1 MFLLTLSSL
10 LDLSQDQ
17 QSGSDRCLDSETGT
31 MMCIAGSTLHE
42 KAMDAYQQCSDLADA
57 GSGSGPGG
65 PAMRSI
71 FGSAR
76 TKRGVEERQTSDGQ
90 CPPVSEMGIAV
101 NDTNPMYLED
111 SMTDCVLGA
120 MDFIAQEGYPRHLH
134 IKKALNTII
143 FPSVLENFSYGNNT
157 KQRWDNCRNEM
168 YGYKNYMMERA
179 TECGEAYTEDEAK
192 AMKFYGARW
201 DAFQCLTY
209 ELSNACE
216 NAFFTTAYT
225 SAWSGLEYDSGSG
238 DFFTAP

>member
-1 MFLLTLSSL
+1 
-10 LDLSQDQ
+10 
-17 QSGSDRCLDSETGT
+17 
-31 MMCIAGSTLHE
+31 MMCLATSTLHQ
-42 KAMDAYQQCSDLADA
+42 KAMDAYQQCSYLKEA
-57 GSGSGPGG
+57 GYGM
-65 PAMRSI
+65 PATRSI
-71 FGSAR
+71 FGSAQ
-76 TKRGVEERQTSDGQ
+76 TKRGVDERQTSDGQ

-101 NDTNPMYLED
+101 NDPNPMYLED

-120 MDFIAQEGYPRHLH
+120 MDFIAQEGYPRHKQ

-168 YGYKNYMMERA
+168 YGYKKYMMEGA
-179 TECGEAYTEDEAK
+179 NECGEAYTEDEAK

-216 NAFFTTAYT
+216 NAFYTTAYT
-225 SAWSGLEYDSGSG
+225 SAWTGLEYDSGSDDFTTG
-238 DFFTAP
+238 SDDFFTAP